1 MQLARFSLWFTPG
14 RRLRIRI
21 GGREWDEAR
30 GTFQKGRGQSAG
42 MSDRDSDRNQTE
54 THTMSAVGFSA
65 PHVFH
70 LCHPIYEW
78 AAFIFC
84 AAHFRICFAVANSF
98 QPRCIPHYPVTPFCC
113 RPFWPA
119 ESFNFWRSVMVPGT
133 NAWLFNMSFWLWKCI
148 YLLIKKIT
156 FCDYDNSSKN
166 NNNICRK

>member
-1 MQLARFSLWFTPG
+1 MHFVYMLLMQLARFSLWFTPG

-21 GGREWDEAR
+21 GGREWDVAR

-54 THTMSAVGFSA
+54 THTMSAVGFPA

-98 QPRCIPHYPVTPFCC
+98 QPRCIPHYPVTPFCSRPFC
-113 RPFWPA
+113 RPSPSTSDDRLW
-119 ESFNFWRSVMVPGT
+119 SQVRMLGCLT
-133 NAWLFNMSFWLWKCI
+133 CLFGYENVF
-148 YLLIKKIT
+148 
-156 FCDYDNSSKN
+156 
-166 NNNICRK
+166 IC